1 MAYSSWVST
10 GAGSETIY
18 NPNWEQTVASGTG
31 SVSSVSGT
39 GTVSGITLS
48 GTVTST
54 GSLTLGGTLSLNSG
68 NVTTA
73 LGFTPYNATNPSGY
87 LSSIT
92 SNQVTTAL
100 GFTPYNATNPSSY
113 ISSIT
118 SNMVTTALGFTPYND
133 TNPSSYITATNTT
146 FTSSSNISFSN
157 TPYLLIPSGKL
168 QIQSG
173 DYLGKITVQPKTTAL
188 PVSPQEGDIV
198 YGY

>member
-1 MAYSSWVST
+1 MAYSSWVVT
-10 GAGSETIY
+10 GNGTEKTY
-18 NPNWEQTVASGTG
+18 EPQWEQTVASGTG

-39 GTVSGITLS
+39 GTVSGITLT
-48 GTVTST
+48 GTVTTT

-68 NVTTA
+68 NVT
-73 LGFTPYNATNPSGY
+73 S
-87 LSSIT
+87 
-92 SNQVTTAL
+92 AL